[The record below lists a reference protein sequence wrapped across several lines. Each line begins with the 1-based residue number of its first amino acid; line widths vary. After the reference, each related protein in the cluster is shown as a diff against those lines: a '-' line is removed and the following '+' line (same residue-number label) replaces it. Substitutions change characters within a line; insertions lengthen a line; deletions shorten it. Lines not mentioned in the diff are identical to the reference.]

1 LLIFIFPQN
10 DKNQEENNGLFR
22 DAESV
27 GKIKNF
33 PERQNFCEKL
43 PPL

>member
-1 LLIFIFPQN
+1 VKI
-10 DKNQEENNGLFR
+10 KG
-22 DAESV
+22 AESA

-33 PERQNFCEKL
+33 PVRQNFYEKF